1 MERELSGKTDS
12 EIRFFRPDRRLLPYV
27 RYHWV
32 MRSSMR
38 SNVLTFPTGCPQI
51 IFHKRSPLLVTELGS
66 RQSAFTVSGQV
77 NFPAHLCADGDTEM
91 IVTVFHPHTVGP
103 FIDASPSSFYNQEI
117 SGYDLRN
124 RRLDELASR
133 VFDCDDN
140 VKCINMIENWLLAR
154 LEQCSGADSLSG
166 FPRVCAAVRRLLDEP
181 SVRVSEL
188 ASIAC
193 LGRKQFERVFC
204 VSVGMNPK
212 EYSRIVRF
220 QKSLWMMQN
229 GADGYADIACACGYA
244 DQSHFIREFKAFS
257 GLTPKE
263 LAAAGC
269 SPYSDLYANPF

>member
-1 MERELSGKTDS
+1 MERELNGKTDS

-32 MRSSMR
+32 MKSGMRSS
-38 SNVLTFPTGCPQI
+38 VLTFPTGCPQI
-51 IFHKRSPLLVTELGS
+51 IFHKRSPLFIPELGR
-66 RQSAFTVSGQV
+66 RQSPFTVSGQV
-77 NFPAHLCADGDTEM
+77 NFPAHLSSDGDTEM

-103 FIDASPSSFYNQEI
+103 FIDASPSSFYNLEI
-117 SGYDLRN
+117 SGYDLGS
-124 RRLDELASR
+124 RRLDGLAAR

-140 VKCINMIENWLLAR
+140 VQCINMIERWLLSR
-154 LEQCSGADSLSG
+154 LERCSGADSLSG
-166 FPRVCAAVRRLLDEP
+166 FARVGAAVRRLLEEP

-188 ASIAC
+188 ASLAC

-204 VSVGMNPK
+204 GSVGMNPK
-212 EYSRIVRF
+212 EYSRVVRF

-244 DQSHFIREFKAFS
+244 DQSHFIREFRAFS
-257 GLTPKE
+257 CLTPKE
-263 LAAAGC
+263 LAAGC

>member
-1 MERELSGKTDS
+1 MERELCLSEGP

-32 MRSSMR
+32 MKGSMR
-38 SNVLTFPTGCPQI
+38 SSVLTFPTGCPQI
-51 IFHKRSPLLVTELGS
+51 IFHKRSPLLVPELG
-66 RQSAFTVSGQV
+66 RCQSAFTVSGQV

-103 FIDASPSSFYNQEI
+103 FIDASPASFYNQEI
-117 SGYDLRN
+117 SGYDLGS

-140 VKCINMIENWLLAR
+140 AKCINMIENWLLAR
-154 LEQCSGADSLSG
+154 LEQCSGADRLSG
-166 FPRVCAAVRRLLDEP
+166 FSRVGAAVRRLLEEP

-204 VSVGMNPK
+204 GSVGMNPK
-212 EYSRIVRF
+212 EYSRVVRF

-229 GADGYADIACACGYA
+229 GADGYSDVACACGYA
-244 DQSHFIREFKAFS
+244 DQSHFIREFKLFS

-263 LAAAGC
+263 LAAGC